1 MGRQRSAATV
11 AAFLM
16 TSGMRKNEAIEY
28 IKSKKPDAFFPEV
41 NFDNALSRFG
51 KSLL

>member
-1 MGRQRSAATV
+1 MSITSNLKKHLKRQP
-11 AAFLM
+11 LCD
-16 TSGMRKNEAIEY
+16 
-28 IKSKKPDAFFPEV
+28 PDAFFPEV